1 MAVMKWVYHLIKNL
15 NTELNDQIG
24 HYNIT
29 TFKGR
34 RYSSSKAFL
43 NPILKNQRLKLMT
56 KTYVNKLIIKEN
68 KIEAIEVINKKRKLK
83 LNLI

>member
-1 MAVMKWVYHLIKNL
+1 MGIPFNKNL

-34 RYSSSKAFL
+34 RYSSSKVFL
-43 NPILKNQRLKLMT
+43 NPVLKNQRLKLIDNT
-56 KTYVNKLIIKEN
+56 QVNKLIIKDK
-68 KIEAIEVINKKRKLK
+68 KIKL
-83 LNLI
+83 